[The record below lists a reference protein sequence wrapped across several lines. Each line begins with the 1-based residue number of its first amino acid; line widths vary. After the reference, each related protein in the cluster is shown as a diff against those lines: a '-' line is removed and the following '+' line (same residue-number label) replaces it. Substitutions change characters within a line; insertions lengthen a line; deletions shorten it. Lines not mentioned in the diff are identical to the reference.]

1 MSEGL
6 TKDFLVGFSFVKNM
20 IKKKF
25 KIFIFTIVFFIYSAF
40 FVLAQITN
48 DSVSNQV
55 MNFSSASNNYQFDA
69 EIGAP
74 AVGESES
81 NNFIFEHGTIWDD
94 ENNYPFAKIKWLIQ
108 EKRDYSGGDNDAM
121 IFYLTFKQNGNVIYT
136 TQLATSSVKGEYNE
150 KIELNDLTPGIYD
163 IYVKGF
169 QTLTKKYSNV
179 NIQNGENIFNFTQD
193 DISSTTKGD
202 IKLTVGDISEAG
214 TSITT
219 LGNNYINA
227 ADIGVILGNFGSIIP
242 FLRADLDQNLKVNAA
257 DIGTVLGNFGKKGD
271 E

>member
-81 NNFIFEHGTIWDD
+81 NNFIFEHGAIWGD
-94 ENNYPFAKIKWLIQ
+94 ENNYPFAKSKWLIQ
-108 EKRDYSGGDNDAM
+108 SSRDYRGGDNDAM

-136 TQLATSSVKGEYNE
+136 TTLATSSSKGEKKK

-163 IYVKGF
+163 VYVKGF
-169 QTLTKKYSNV
+169 QTITKKYSNV
-179 NIQNGENIFNFTQD
+179 NIQNGENIFNFTQN
-193 DISSTTKGD
+193 DISSTTKGNV
-202 IKLTVGDISEAG
+202 KLISGDITEAG
-214 TSITT
+214 TSTLT
-219 LGNNYINA
+219 LGNDFINTS
-227 ADIGVILGNFGSIIP
+227 DIGVILGNYGSLIP
-242 FLRADLDQNLKVNAA
+242 FFRADLDQNNLVNTS
-257 DIGTVLGNFGKKGD
+257 DIGIILGNYSKEGD
-271 E
+271 Q